1 MEIFAHRGASAAFP
15 ENTLLAFEQAIVQGA
30 DGIELDVQ
38 YHPDGELIV
47 LHDSH
52 LDITTNGQGAYDELG
67 LTELAR
73 LDAGNQQ
80 KIPTL
85 AQALAQI
92 NGRCAV
98 NIELKDAGVAPGRL
112 AAITGLLKQQLEQ
125 AIVKE
130 NYTWSHFIISSFNHH
145 LLAAVK
151 QKYPKIKTA
160 ALIASC
166 PLTYSEFTRALDV
179 CQLNVS
185 IDCLNAAL
193 VNDAHDRGLTVGVY
207 TVDRQQDIRRCYAL
221 GVDVIFSNAPDKSRD
236 YLKTIESSNI

>member
-1 MEIFAHRGASAAFP
+1 MEIFAHRGASAAFS
-15 ENTLLAFEQAIVQGA
+15 ENTLLAFEQAIIQGA

-38 YHPDGELIV
+38 YHPDGDFIV

-52 LDITTNGQGAYDELG
+52 LDMTTNGRGRYDELG
-67 LTELAR
+67 LSELAR
-73 LDAGNQQ
+73 LDAGSQQ

-98 NIELKDAGVAPGRL
+98 NIELKDAAVEPGRL
-112 AAITGLLKQQLEQ
+112 AAISGLLRQQLEL
-125 AIVKE
+125 AITKG
-130 NYTWSHFIISSFNHH
+130 NYSWSHFIVSSFNHH
-145 LLAAVK
+145 LLPAVK
-151 QKYPKIKTA
+151 LKCPKLNTA

-166 PLTYSEFTRALDV
+166 PLSYCEFTRALAV
-179 CQLNVS
+179 CQVNVS

-193 VNDAHDRGLTVGVY
+193 VANAHSLGLAVGVY